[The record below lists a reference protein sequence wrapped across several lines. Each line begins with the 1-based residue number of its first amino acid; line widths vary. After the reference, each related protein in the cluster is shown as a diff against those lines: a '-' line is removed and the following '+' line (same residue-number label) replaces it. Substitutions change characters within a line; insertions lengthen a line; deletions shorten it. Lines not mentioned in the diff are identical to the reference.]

1 MRKPILFILLF
12 VSQTAFGQK
21 HEVGLTLGGLFPGD
35 RGTAPTTVRLGG
47 GTAMQAN
54 YGHRL
59 IAGRAAVYGEVHFL
73 ANPQRIVGSG
83 NPASTRDV
91 ATIYVT
97 PGIRVKL
104 APARPVSA
112 YVAVG
117 GGWAVYEQSLL
128 RIDGAPNQAPR
139 DIHRG
144 AFDFGGGVDTKHWQ
158 PLGGRGEIR
167 DFYTG
172 ITADKVPNVVVG
184 QHPVVVG
191 GGRVLEV
198 GEQRGATEL
207 RAVVHVDRRC

>member
-1 MRKPILFILLF
+1 MGRPILFILLF

-35 RGTAPTTVRLGG
+35 RGTAPNTVRLGG

-144 AFDFGGGVDTKHWQ
+144 AFDFGGGVDTKLWRW
-158 PLGGRGEIR
+158 LGLRAEIR

-172 ITADKVPNVVVG
+172 SPAYNLPNLGGGQHNVVA
-184 QHPVVVG
+184 G
-191 GGRVLEV
+191 GGFVLKW
-198 GEQRGATEL
+198 GE
-207 RAVVHVDRRC
+207 

>member
-1 MRKPILFILLF
+1 
-12 VSQTAFGQK
+12 
-21 HEVGLTLGGLFPGD
+21 LGGLFPGD
-35 RGTAPTTVRLGG
+35 RGTAPNTVRLGG

-97 PGIRVKL
+97 PGIRVKF

-144 AFDFGGGVDTKHWQ
+144 AFDFGGGVDTKLWRW
-158 PLGGRGEIR
+158 LGLRAEIR

-172 ITADKVPNVVVG
+172 SPAYNLPNLGGGQHNVVA
-184 QHPVVVG
+184 G
-191 GGRVLEV
+191 GGFVLKW
-198 GEQRGATEL
+198 GE
-207 RAVVHVDRRC
+207 